1 VGILGGR
8 AGTARRLAVAVL
20 AGPLVLLGVLMLG
33 ALPAAAHA
41 ALLSTNPPQGAQ
53 LSAAPRDVTLTFT
66 EEVGLGARAVEV
78 ADARGQ
84 RVNGSP
90 PRHAGSD
97 SRTVQVALP
106 PGLGRGS
113 YTVTWRVVSAD
124 GHPVSGT
131 FAFGVGVPA
140 GTVAEQQGVD
150 PAIGVLRD
158 VVEFLAYVGAALVI
172 GCSAFL
178 FALWPEGQA
187 DVRMRRLMTGGVAVA
202 AAGSLGAL
210 VVQGPYVA
218 GRSLGGLVDAGLLGE
233 TFGSTYGRPLL
244 LRVLAVA
251 LSVPVLGLW
260 PRLKEGE
267 DAGPGAV
274 AAAGNALLLAASFAL
289 TGHAAEA
296 SPRVLGELADG
307 VHLLAAGTW
316 LGGLAVLLAAYLPSL
331 RAARAGGAENAGD
344 GGAGPVLQRWSAVA
358 MTCVALLLATGSYQA
373 WRETRSLDALT
384 GTTYGRLLVA
394 KLCLVAVLLG
404 AAAVARALLARRR
417 AGSAGTTGATGSVGG
432 LRRAVGVEALVGIA
446 VLAVTSVLVATPPAR
461 STFGP
466 PVTVSAQARDV
477 EGVAIRF
484 TVDVDATRVGPQTLR
499 LHTYAPTGEALPFT
513 SATGDLRREGDAAP
527 VRLTFAPVS
536 DGVAVASGVVVP
548 APGRWTLT
556 VQVLTVG
563 TTDYAGSVSYQVR

>member
-53 LSAAPRDVTLTFT
+53 LSSAPADVTLTFT

-78 ADARGQ
+78 DDTRGQ
-84 RVNGSP
+84 KVNGGP
-90 PRHAGSD
+90 ARHVGSD

-140 GTVAEQQGVD
+140 GTVAEQQSVD
-150 PAIGVLRD
+150 PAIGALRD

-178 FALWPEGQA
+178 FALWPDGQA
-187 DVRMRRLMTGGVAVA
+187 DARMRRLMTGGVAVA

-218 GRSLGGLVDAGLLGE
+218 GRSVGGLVDAGLLGE
-233 TFGSTYGRPLL
+233 TLGSTYGRPLL

-316 LGGLAVLLAAYLPSL
+316 LGGLAVLAAAYLPSL
-331 RAARAGGAENAGD
+331 RAARAGNAGD
-344 GGAGPVLQRWSAVA
+344 PGPVLRRWSALA
-358 MTCVALLLATGSYQA
+358 ATCVALLLVTGSYQA
-373 WRETRSLDALT
+373 WRETRTLGALT
-384 GTTYGRLLVA
+384 GTAYGRLLVA

-404 AAAVARALLARRR
+404 VAAVARTLLARR
-417 AGSAGTTGATGSVGG
+417 AGRSSGGSGAAS
-432 LRRAVGVEALVGIA
+432 LRRAVGVEALVGVA

-477 EGVAIRF
+477 EGVPIRF
-484 TVDVDATRVGPQTLR
+484 TVDVDATRVGPQVLR
-499 LHTYAPTGEALPFT
+499 LHTYAPTGEALPFS

-536 DGVAVASGVVVP
+536 DGVAVATGVVVP